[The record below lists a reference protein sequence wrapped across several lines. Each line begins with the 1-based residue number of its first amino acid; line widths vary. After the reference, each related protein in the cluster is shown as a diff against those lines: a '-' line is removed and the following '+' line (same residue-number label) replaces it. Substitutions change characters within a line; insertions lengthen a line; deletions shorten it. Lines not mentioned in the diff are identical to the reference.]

1 MNIESPKASLKLS
14 MGSVTSN
21 PLSDKALFLI
31 ENKRL
36 YTIIMIFIITDFVL
50 NELIIIN
57 DCNIFISLFFEERT
71 PDIFNFF
78 LYTII
83 SMIIFG
89 CILFFLFL
97 KKLILSKIVR
107 FFYLVVGILYYV
119 YQIIIKLID
128 FANEDFDLDSL
139 DIIIFIIL
147 SLTII
152 PKIVGF
158 LYIKIY
164 ERTIIKIEDAKIT
177 EEQQHFIEKVEGKLD
192 RSTTNNYKENEL
204 EKELDKSIEDE
215 EEEEIIVTMNNIE
228 VLADKK
234 NNNDKGKNLKNK
246 KEKKEHEEDEEEEG
260 IDY

>member
-1 MNIESPKASLKLS
+1 MEIESPKASLKIS

-21 PLSDKALFLI
+21 PLSDKDLFLK

-36 YTIIMIFIITDFVL
+36 YNIIMIFIITDFIL

-57 DCNIFISLFFEERT
+57 DCNIFFSLFDKERT
-71 PDIFNFF
+71 PYIFNFF

-83 SMIIFG
+83 SLIIFG
-89 CILFFLFL
+89 CILLFLFL
-97 KKLILSKIVR
+97 KKLILSKSAR
-107 FFYLVVGILYYV
+107 FFYLIVGILYYV

-128 FANEDFDLDSL
+128 FGVKGFDLETL

-147 SLTII
+147 SLSII

-204 EKELDKSIEDE
+204 EKELDKTIEDE
-215 EEEEIIVTMNNIE
+215 EEEIIVKMNNNE
-228 VLADKK
+228 VLDDKK
-234 NNNDKGKNLKNK
+234 NNNDKDKNLKNK

-260 IDY
+260 IDF